1 MVFSHF
7 FEDLFTLLDG
17 QALGRTLLDTHH
29 VVEAQVCNKKKIG
42 IFFFVVG
49 PLWPWRAA
57 YILFLTDPRGS
68 FVSAPMYSL
77 HGLVNVVGASYG
89 RYVALSVYW
98 AEEWHVYVAFDAPEH
113 SANICWWGRPV
124 SWSDVEKQCD
134 SASPRDVREAW
145 VSRALHVDLVD
156 YDTPDELEEEDV
168 RNQEIEAPCHA
179 HMPIEPCVLTIY
191 VGRSRP
197 ISLELP
203 PCSDAAVV
211 RGCVSALSEVCK
223 HMSH

>member
-1 MVFSHF
+1 MIRRPPRS
-7 FEDLFTLLDG
+7 TLSSSRQRQMCIRD
-17 QALGRTLLDTHH
+17 R
-29 VVEAQVCNKKKIG
+29 
-42 IFFFVVG
+42 
-49 PLWPWRAA
+49 
-57 YILFLTDPRGS
+57 
-68 FVSAPMYSL
+68 YSL

-134 SASPRDVREAW
+134 SASPRDVCEAW
-145 VSRALHVDLVD
+145 VSRALRVDLVD

-179 HMPIEPCVLTIY
+179 HMPFEPCVLTIY
-191 VGRSRP
+191 VGRSRR

-203 PCSDAAVV
+203 PCSDAAVA
-211 RGCVSALSEVCK
+211 RGCVSTLSEVCK